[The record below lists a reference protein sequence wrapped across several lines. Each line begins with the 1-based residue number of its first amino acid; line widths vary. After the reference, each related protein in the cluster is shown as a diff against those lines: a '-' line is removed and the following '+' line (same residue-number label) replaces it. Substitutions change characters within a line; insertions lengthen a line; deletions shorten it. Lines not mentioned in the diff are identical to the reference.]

1 MSTGPSKQELE
12 MYWKNSRQYFDELA
26 KHYQAADPEYYRLN
40 IKPFYDNPFSSTY
53 NAAGQSKSTGGG
65 AKFVL
70 VAIAFA
76 VLAILGAA
84 AFFFISKGDS
94 VSKRIEEITSPTEQG
109 PQRELKAPER
119 NNENGTNPV
128 EPKDETPENEEL
140 SDDDIFILGAKHI
153 SEKKYDKAVYELQ
166 KIKPGSKK
174 YKEAQQLIESVKY
187 LKKFNK

>member
-26 KHYQAADPEYYRLN
+26 KHYQSADPEYYRLN

-53 NAAGQSKSTGGG
+53 NASGQSRSNGGG

-76 VLAILGAA
+76 VLAIVGAG
-84 AFFFISKGDS
+84 AFFFISQGDS
-94 VSKRIEEITSPTEQG
+94 VSKRIEEITSPSEQV
-109 PQRELKAPER
+109 PQRELKSPEPT
-119 NNENGTNPV
+119 NENSTNPV
-128 EPKDETPENEEL
+128 EPEDETTGTEEL

-187 LKKFNK
+187 LKKFDK